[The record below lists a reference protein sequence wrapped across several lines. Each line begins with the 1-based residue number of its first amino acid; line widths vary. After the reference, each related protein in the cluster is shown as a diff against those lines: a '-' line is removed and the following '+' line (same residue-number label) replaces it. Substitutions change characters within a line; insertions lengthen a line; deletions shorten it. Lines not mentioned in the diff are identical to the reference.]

1 MPGRNTKKYPQ
12 EWKSRRQIP
21 NLQIKSVADQYEEA
35 RRLLREASK
44 MRLLDGVLL
53 PLMNTAA
60 IAIEL
65 YLKCLAAETVH
76 VPTGDEVG
84 TYWIHAESQDRH
96 NLVQI
101 FGNIED
107 DVRCQLE
114 KDFAEQ
120 NRTHLRDRLV
130 EIGDVFKTTRYLYEP
145 DMNFDGTIF
154 PSLMSISKFLRDFV
168 ADLEPKET
176 VRWADGSTPTVIRR
190 SCL

>member
-1 MPGRNTKKYPQ
+1 MSGRNTKKYPQ
-12 EWKSRRQIP
+12 EWKSRRQVP

-53 PLMNTAA
+53 PLMNLAA

-76 VPTGDEVG
+76 VPTGDKAE
-84 TYWIHAESQDRH
+84 TYWIYAESQDRH

-114 KDFAEQ
+114 RDFAEQ
-120 NRTHLRDRLV
+120 NRPHLRDRLV

-176 VRWADGSTPTVIRR
+176 VRWADGTPTVIRR
-190 SCL
+190 SRL